1 MGKLLSNVHNQS
13 VVICQSRSTSS
24 ISRHIYLSLFSDQS
38 IYDASIASYN
48 FYYFK
53 RFGDYLIRYEE
64 SCMLERFQLIF
75 IFSNRFFFIL
85 VTVIS
90 IYGNL
95 LDKIK
100 IN

>member
-24 ISRHIYLSLFSDQS
+24 ISRQFYLSLFSDQS

-64 SCMLERFQLIF
+64 SCSFERFQLIF
-75 IFSNRFFFIL
+75 IFSNNFFYFGNCYQY
-85 VTVIS
+85 VYTA
-90 IYGNL
+90 IY
-95 LDKIK
+95 
-100 IN
+100 